1 MKLLAVDTST
11 SSCSVALFD
20 GERLL
25 AETIYAAGKTHS
37 QHLLSMIHRILD
49 RCDCNPSDIN
59 GIGVTRGPGTFT
71 GLRIGISTVK
81 GFCTATQASVIG
93 VSSLSALA
101 FPFCQLERPVVAMID
116 ARRNEVYWAQYQGGN
131 DGFKTI
137 SPVSLSAPETAADL
151 LPKGALLV
159 GSGAL
164 LYRSVFE
171 TRSPGVRFADATQH
185 VIRGASVGMLALK
198 RFRRQD
204 VDSIDTL
211 APEYIRKS
219 DAQIQMSGTC

>member
-25 AETIYAAGKTHS
+25 SETVYSAGKTHS
-37 QHLLSMIHRILD
+37 RHLLSMIHHTLD
-49 RCDCNPSDIN
+49 CCGFTPLDVN
-59 GIGVTRGPGTFT
+59 GIAITRGPGTFT

-81 GFCTATQASVIG
+81 GLCAATQASVIG
-93 VSSLSALA
+93 VSSLAALA
-101 FPFCQLERPVVAMID
+101 LPLSLGERPVVAMID
-116 ARRNEVYWAQYQGGN
+116 ARRNEVYWAQYQGGDN
-131 DGFKTI
+131 GLKTI
-137 SPVSLSAPETAADL
+137 SPVSLSAPEEAAQAFSE
-151 LPKGALLV
+151 GSLLV

-171 TRSPGVRFADATQH
+171 THCPEVRFADAVQH
-185 VIRGASVGMLALK
+185 IIRGASVGMLALE

-204 VDSIDTL
+204 VDRIDTL
-211 APEYIRKS
+211 TPEYIRKS